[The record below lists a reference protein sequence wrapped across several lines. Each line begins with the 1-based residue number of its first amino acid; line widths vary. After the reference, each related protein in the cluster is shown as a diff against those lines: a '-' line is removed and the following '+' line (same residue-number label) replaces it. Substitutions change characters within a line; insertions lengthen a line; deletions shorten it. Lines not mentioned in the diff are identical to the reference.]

1 VQQMSRYNT
10 ERRFLSLLGLRTPS
24 FARLAS
30 YSLCRSKWRA
40 IPAQPLDKLEKTDL
54 SFGVAA
60 VSLSRVHS
68 AAWRR
73 QSRALFMTNPHVR
86 RH

>member
-1 VQQMSRYNT
+1 M
-10 ERRFLSLLGLRTPS
+10 LGLRTPS

-30 YSLCRSKWRA
+30 YSFSRSKWRA
-40 IPAQPLDKLEKTDL
+40 TPHQLRDKLEKTDL
-54 SFGVAA
+54 NFGVAA
-60 VSLSRVHS
+60 VSPSRVHS

-73 QSRALFMTNPHVR
+73 QSRALFMTNPQVI

>member
-1 VQQMSRYNT
+1 MR
-10 ERRFLSLLGLRTPS
+10 GLRTPAFS
-24 FARLAS
+24 WLAS
-30 YSLCRSKWRA
+30 YSSSRSKWRA
-40 IPAQPLDKLEKTDL
+40 TPHQLLDKLEKTDL

-73 QSRALFMTNPHVR
+73 QSRALFMTTLT
-86 RH
+86 

>member
-1 VQQMSRYNT
+1 
-10 ERRFLSLLGLRTPS
+10 LI
-24 FARLAS
+24 
-30 YSLCRSKWRA
+30 RSKWRA
-40 IPAQPLDKLEKTDL
+40 TPDQPRDKLEKTDL
-54 SFGVAA
+54 NFGVAA

-73 QSRALFMTNPHVR
+73 QSRALFMTNPQVI